1 MLNKSYFDFAR
12 RLFCWA
18 FLLLLSINFAN
29 AQFLMDL
36 IDTTKDVGKGIVP
49 MHQKFDHLRISGY
62 MQPQFQIA
70 ESKGAKN
77 YSGGDFAQNVD
88 NRYMLRRGRLKFEYA
103 IFNKDQP
110 NVQFAFQFDGTE
122 RGVAIRDFWGR
133 FFENKF
139 NCLSVTTG
147 MFARPF
153 GYELNLSSSDRE
165 SPERGR
171 MSQILMK
178 TERDLGAML
187 SFEPRNGCKL
197 FKAIKFDVGFFNGQ
211 GLAGTADYDSYK
223 DIISRLVL
231 KPVLIHKHLQLS
243 AGLSYLNGGFLQ
255 NTPYSFTIK
264 QNGARIGFVADT
276 LAATVQREAPRKYYG
291 ADCQLKYQYSASSTF
306 ELRAEY
312 WQGTQSATEA
322 STETPATLLT
332 EPTYIRNFRGGFL
345 YFLYTLHKKH
355 QWLVKY
361 DVYDPNTRVSG
372 EQIGVQDANLGT
384 ANIRYATVGFGYL
397 HYFSDNLKMVFWYDR
412 IKNERTSID
421 AFARDVKDDI
431 FTCRLQFRF

>member
-1 MLNKSYFDFAR
+1 MLK
-12 RLFCWA
+12 LFLFSLLIFFTS
-18 FLLLLSINFAN
+18 FLK

-36 IDTTKDVGKGIVP
+36 IDTTKDVGKGMIS
-49 MHQKFDHLRISGY
+49 MFQKYDHLRISGY

-133 FFENKF
+133 FFENKL

-187 SFEPRNGCKL
+187 SFEPRKGSKML
-197 FKAIKFDVGFFNGQ
+197 KSIKFDVGFFNGQ
-211 GLAGTADYDSYK
+211 GLASTADYDSYK
-223 DIISRLVL
+223 DIISRLAL
-231 KPVLIHKHLQLS
+231 KPISLHKQLQLS

-255 NTPYSFTIK
+255 NTPYSLAIK
-264 QNGARIGFVADT
+264 QNGTKIEFVADT
-276 LAATVQREAPRKYYG
+276 LAANVQRKVPRKYYG
-291 ADCQLKYQYSASSTF
+291 ADCQIKYQYNTTSTF

-345 YFLYTLHKKH
+345 YFLYTLNKKH
-355 QWLVKY
+355 QWLMKY
-361 DVYDPNTRVSG
+361 DVYDPNTNVAG
-372 EQIGVQDANLGT
+372 KQIGAAGANLGA
-384 ANIRYATVGFGYL
+384 ANIRYATVGLGYVY
-397 HYFSDNLKMVFWYDR
+397 YFSDNLKIVFWYDA
-412 IKNERTSID
+412 INNETTQLA
-421 AFARDVKDDI
+421 AFAKDVKDDI